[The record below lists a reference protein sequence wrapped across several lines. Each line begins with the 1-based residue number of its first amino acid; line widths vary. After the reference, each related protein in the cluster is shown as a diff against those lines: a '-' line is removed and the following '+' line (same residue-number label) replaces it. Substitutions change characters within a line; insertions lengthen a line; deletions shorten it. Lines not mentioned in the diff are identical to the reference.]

1 MLMMHGVLL
10 ACILHVGKLQNYVL
24 EMTVEMVAPS
34 QPHLNLMMSWVIIAQ
49 RLIVV
54 ESDVVMSENVESY
67 ETVKRRPVY
76 III

>member
-1 MLMMHGVLL
+1 
-10 ACILHVGKLQNYVL
+10 
-24 EMTVEMVAPS
+24 MTVEMVAPS

-67 ETVKRRPVY
+67 ETVIRRPSC
-76 III
+76 IHNNMTNENKDSQ